1 MSSIPIL
8 VLRLDGLLQSW
19 GEHSKWDFRDS
30 GSMPTKSAIVGLLG
44 CALGWDRGDKKLV
57 SLSEAIKLAIRE
69 DCKGVE
75 MIDFHTVQSKHLLNA
90 QGKHRGKS
98 GEYSTLITNRTYLQ
112 NAYFTVAIT
121 GPKDLLCSLA
131 HALEKPKW
139 PVYLGRKACV
149 PSRPVLGE
157 FTERYTSLEEAVQ
170 ELPVDKNIAEKE
182 KYLIEIEADSK
193 TNMQFERQDAVAG
206 HRYFKG
212 RMVVRK
218 IV

>member
-30 GSMPTKSAIVGLLG
+30 ASMPTKSAIVGLLG
-44 CALGWDRGDKKLV
+44 CALGWERGDEKLV
-57 SLSEAIKLAIRE
+57 SLSEAIQLAIRE

-75 MIDFHTVQSKHLLNA
+75 MIDFHTVQSKQLLNA

-121 GPKDLLCSLA
+121 GAKDLLCNLA
-131 HALEKPKW
+131 YALEKPKW

-149 PSRPVLGE
+149 PSRPILGE
-157 FTERYTSLEEAVQ
+157 FTEQYTSLEEAIQ
-170 ELPVDKNIAEKE
+170 RLPVDKYVEEKE
-182 KYLIEIEADSK
+182 KYLIEIEVDSRADIK
-193 TNMQFERQDAVAG
+193 FERQDAIAG
-206 HRYFKG
+206 NRYFK
-212 RMVVRK
+212 RRTVMRKMV
-218 IV
+218 